1 MKLKNLFAIAF
12 IMSTVSA
19 GALSAQTR
27 PGSEPAEFPPT
38 SYKGKQYVD
47 SKGCVFIRAGID
59 GNVSWVPRLT
69 RKRDGVCGFR
79 PTFANQ
85 VTEPAPAPKAKPAPK
100 PVQTAAAKPA
110 PKPVAAAPKVKPKP
124 APKRVVKASPKVK
137 PKPKRV
143 AKVIR
148 QQAPRP
154 AAPLIVEKAPTQVK
168 RVQRVVR
175 PTRTATVQGESAC
188 PGVSGISSRYMVRG
202 ALEVRC
208 GPQTAG
214 IVGAR
219 ISTAPTPRVAAPVKR
234 RKLVQMQAPQQ
245 VASAQGPITV
255 PKHRRIVPRHVAVN
269 RVNTTDVRVPR
280 GYKRVWNDD
289 RLNPN
294 RAEQTLAGH
303 EAMNMIWTSTVPRRL
318 INQANGEDVTAS
330 VALVYPY
337 TDFKRQQRELG
348 EVTIVQRQGQTLK
361 RIVRN
366 VTGVFSAQPRQAR
379 VATVNRQPVYSS
391 RSTPKAAPKATAKRA
406 QPKAEVAGRGFVQ
419 VGKFT
424 DTAAAHRMAKKV
436 QRMGMPVRVGRYT
449 RNGQTTRLV
458 IAGPFGGDAAVG
470 RAVNRLRGA
479 GYNAFAR

>member
-12 IMSTVSA
+12 IMGTVSA

-27 PGSEPAEFPPT
+27 AGSEPAEFPPA
-38 SYKGKQYVD
+38 SYTGKQYVD

-59 GNVSWVPRLT
+59 GNVAWVPRLT

-85 VTEPAPAPKAKPAPK
+85 VTEAEQPPAPKSPPPA
-100 PVQTAAAKPA
+100 PVQTAAVAPAAAVSVAAPRPAA
-110 PKPVAAAPKVKPKP
+110 PKPVVRAAPKPKP
-124 APKRVVKASPKVK
+124 APKRAVKVMRQTPK
-137 PKPKRV
+137 
-143 AKVIR
+143 
-148 QQAPRP
+148 P
-154 AAPLIVEKAPTQVK
+154 AAPKIVEKAPAQVK
-168 RVQRVVR
+168 RVVR
-175 PTRTATVQGESAC
+175 TTRPAAVQQVQTAC
-188 PGVSGISSRYMVRG
+188 PGVSAISSRYLVRG
-202 ALEVRC
+202 NMEVRC
-208 GPQTAG
+208 GPQAQP

-219 ISTAPTPRVAAPVKR
+219 IATGPAPRVGAPVQR
-234 RKLVQMQAPQQ
+234 SQVVQAPQP
-245 VASAQGPITV
+245 VAVAQGPISV

-269 RVNTTDVRVPR
+269 RVNTTNVHVPR
-280 GYKRVWNDD
+280 GYKRVWTDG
-289 RLNPN
+289 RLNPK
-294 RAEQTLAGH
+294 RAEQNLAGH
-303 EAMNMIWTSTVPRRL
+303 NAMSLIWTSTVPRRL
-318 INQANGEDVTAS
+318 INQSTGDDVTAS

-337 TDFKRQQRELG
+337 TDFARQQRELG
-348 EVTIVQRQGQTLK
+348 EVSIVQRNGQTLK

-366 VTGVFSAQPRQAR
+366 VTGVFSPEPRQAR

-391 RSTPKAAPKATAKRA
+391 RSAPKAAPKATAKRA

-419 VGKFT
+419 VGAFT
-424 DTAAAHRMAKKV
+424 DTNAAHRMAKKV

-458 IAGPFGGDAAVG
+458 IAGPFGGDAAVS

>member
-12 IMSTVSA
+12 IMGTVSA

-27 PGSEPAEFPPT
+27 AGSEPAEFPPT

-85 VTEPAPAPKAKPAPK
+85 VTEAEQPPAAKSPAPAPVK
-100 PVQTAAAKPA
+100 TAAAAPA
-110 PKPVAAAPKVKPKP
+110 PVAAAAPRP
-124 APKRVVKASPKVK
+124 APKRVVKAAPK
-137 PKPKRV
+137 PKPKVKRV
-143 AKVIR
+143 AKVMR
-148 QQAPRP
+148 QKAKP
-154 AAPLIVEKAPTQVK
+154 AAPLIVEKAPQQVK
-168 RVQRVVR
+168 RVVR
-175 PTRTATVQGESAC
+175 TTRTAAVQQVQTAC
-188 PGVSGISSRYMVRG
+188 PGVSAISSRYLVRG
-202 ALEVRC
+202 DKEVRC
-208 GPQTAG
+208 GPQAQP

-219 ISTAPTPRVAAPVKR
+219 IATGPAPRVAAPVQR
-234 RKLVQMQAPQQ
+234 RKVVQVPQP
-245 VASAQGPITV
+245 VAVAQGPITV

-269 RVNTTDVRVPR
+269 RVNTTNVRVPR
-280 GYKRVWNDD
+280 GYKRVWTDD
-289 RLNPN
+289 RLNTK
-294 RAEQTLAGH
+294 RAEQNLAGH
-303 EAMNMIWTSTVPRRL
+303 KAMNLIWTSTVPRRL
-318 INQANGEDVTAS
+318 INQSNGDDVTAS

-337 TDFKRQQRELG
+337 TDFARQQRELG
-348 EVTIVQRQGQTLK
+348 EVSIVQRNGQTLK

-366 VTGVFSAQPRQAR
+366 VTGVFSPEPRQAR
-379 VATVNRQPVYSS
+379 VAKVNRQPVYSS
-391 RSTPKAAPKATAKRA
+391 RSAPKAAPKATAKRA

-419 VGKFT
+419 VGAFT
-424 DTAAAHRMAKKV
+424 DTNAAHRMAKKV

-458 IAGPFGGDAAVG
+458 IAGPFGGDAAIG